1 MRSAEKEAEQRATV
15 LRHLARSL
23 AEATTAFERN
33 STAKLQTFPD
43 YKKARASYMEIQ
55 AMIFTI
61 QDKAAEAYGARIP
74 EDMKLW
80 LVRMRL
86 RAIASFVRLS
96 VIFFRNPPALLVQA
110 LGAYEILEMER
121 ESLSSLLLD
130 YDMMLMEAA
139 VDDKTSEELDQVRVD
154 MEEVVQLLE
163 GLLKT
168 APPPLATFS

>member
-1 MRSAEKEAEQRATV
+1 MKTAEKEAEQRATV

-23 AEATTAFERN
+23 ADGTAAFERS
-33 STAKLQTFPD
+33 STARLQTFRD
-43 YKKARASYMEIQ
+43 YTRARAAYMEIQ

-61 QDKAAEAYGARIP
+61 QDKAAESSGSGVP
-74 EDMKLW
+74 EDLKSW

-121 ESLSSLLLD
+121 ESLSNLLLD

-139 VDDKTSEELDQVRVD
+139 VDDKTSEELDKVRVD

-168 APPPLATFS
+168 APPPLVTFG